1 MKKKIL
7 FILLVGMVGLFLP
20 KEVFAADF
28 TLKYLSE
35 IDYRFFMED
44 QDENDIENL
53 KFKLYDV
60 NNLISYESE
69 YDSNT
74 KAYYFIN
81 GVFGASSPP
90 SPETIDK
97 SILPEYLSEEL
108 GKLDP
113 NDANNDWDSIARELT
128 QKYSGLDLYYGN
140 LQFYIPM
147 VLEEE
152 NHVGD
157 GEPLKKVV
165 FALGLIMPSGPS
177 GPSNSD
183 FGLYITLVNNTCVYK
198 DSYNG
203 APDQIIESLIN
214 MLSLTR
220 NQTFD
225 YSDEVI
231 EQFSTGTIA
240 SNEIK
245 GNEYL
250 NKGFLN
256 DQFATSE
263 ISSNEQGS
271 KMNYFAD
278 DARVVQMRDSS
289 DNLQEEVLKDYC
301 DCLPVFV
308 QARKAPNV
316 VDIITNPETWNNGMI
331 VLGII
336 MLVVVGTSMIVI
348 SRKKSNS

>member
-1 MKKKIL
+1 MKKSIL

-28 TLKYLSE
+28 TLKSISE
-35 IDYRFFMED
+35 IDYRFFIED

-60 NNLISYESE
+60 NNLISYESG
-69 YDSNT
+69 YNSNT

-81 GVFGASSPP
+81 GVFGAATPP
-90 SPETIDK
+90 SPEAIDK

-108 GKLDP
+108 GKLDS
-113 NDANNDWDSIARELT
+113 NDVNNDWYSIARELT
-128 QKYSGLDLYYGN
+128 QKYSGLDFCYGN

-165 FALGLIMPSGPS
+165 FALGLIMPGD
-177 GPSNSD
+177 PSNSE
-183 FGLYITLVNNTCVYK
+183 FVLHITLVNNSCVYK

-203 APDQIIESLIN
+203 APDHIVDSLIN

-240 SNEIK
+240 SNEVK

-256 DQFATSE
+256 DKFATSE
-263 ISSNEQGS
+263 ISSNELGS

-278 DARVVQMRDSS
+278 DARVVQMRNSS

-336 MLVVVGTSMIVI
+336 MLGVVGTSMVVI